1 MADSDWGWKKRG
13 AISADEDDHEGPN
26 SLYHNYLMK
35 KGRGYKHRPNYG
47 YTSVIGNSVYSIAI
61 FINFILLRLS

>member
-1 MADSDWGWKKRG
+1 MHNYLLNISHLSAYAYHSMADTDWGWKKRG
-13 AISADEDDHEGPN
+13 ELTSEDDHEGPT

-47 YTSVIGNSVYSIAI
+47 YAKII
-61 FINFILLRLS
+61 

>member
-1 MADSDWGWKKRG
+1 MADTDWGWKKRG
-13 AISADEDDHEGPN
+13 ELTSEDDHEGPT

-47 YTSVIGNSVYSIAI
+47 YAKIISYLYIS
-61 FINFILLRLS
+61 